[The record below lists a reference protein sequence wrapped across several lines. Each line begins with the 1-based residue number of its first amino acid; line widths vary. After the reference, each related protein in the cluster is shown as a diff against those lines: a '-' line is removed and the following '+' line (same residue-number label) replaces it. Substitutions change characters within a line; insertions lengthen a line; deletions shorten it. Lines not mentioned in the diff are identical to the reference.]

1 MSREGSTFR
10 QPGARGRVDGTALA
24 GGCLLAAAVIAA
36 YAGTFRVPLLFDD
49 VGSITDNPTI
59 RSLGKSLHPPSD
71 LTVGGRPVLNLSLAV
86 NHVIS
91 GTSVWSYHAVN
102 LAIHVLAALTLLGIV
117 RRTVARLEMR
127 QATLVALSVAFLW
140 ALHPLLTES
149 VTYVVQRA
157 ESLMGL
163 FYLLSLYCL
172 IRGAGAAGPVR
183 NLWGALCVASCA
195 LGMGT
200 KEVMVSAPLILLLY
214 DRTFL
219 AGSFR
224 EAWSRRRPLYCGLA
238 ATWILLLFLV
248 LSAHGRGGTAG
259 PGSGVSPLA
268 YALTQLP
275 AIAHYLR
282 LSLWPHPLIF
292 DYGTAPVAGLAPLGP
307 SALLIAGLLALTIGC
322 LFRHPA
328 VGFLGAAFFAVLAP
342 SSSIVPVATE
352 TVAEQR
358 MYLALI
364 PVVLLAVI
372 GAYRW
377 LGRAALPLC
386 VAAAVGLSC
395 ATWQRNEVYRSD
407 EGIWRD
413 TVSKLPSSDRA
424 HSNLADILEAE
435 GRTDDAFAERETAL
449 RLRPDSAITH
459 NNMGKSLAA
468 TPGRMGEAILQFEAA
483 LSLKSDFADADT
495 NLGNALLAEG
505 RVPEAIIRM
514 REAVR
519 LAPDL
524 APAHS
529 NLGNALAGVPGEMD
543 EAIAQYGDALRLR
556 PDYAAAHNN
565 LGSALARTPGR
576 MGEAVAQFEEAVRL
590 SPDYAA
596 AHFNLAIALLR
607 FPGRT
612 DEAVVQLREVIRL
625 QPGNARAREILG
637 QLDSGR

>member
-10 QPGARGRVDGTALA
+10 QPGARGRLDGTALA
-24 GGCLLAAAVIAA
+24 GACLLAAAVIAA

-49 VGSITDNPTI
+49 VGSIADNPSI
-59 RSLGKSLHPPSD
+59 RSLVGSLHPPSD

-86 NHVIS
+86 NHAIS

-117 RRTVARLEMR
+117 RRTLAHLEMR
-127 QATLVALSVAFLW
+127 KATLVGLSVALLW
-140 ALHPLLTES
+140 GLHPILTES
-149 VTYVVQRA
+149 VTYIVQRA

-172 IRGAGAAGPVR
+172 IREAGAAGPVKT
-183 NLWGALCVASCA
+183 LWGALCVASCA

-200 KEVMVSAPLILLLY
+200 KEVMVSAPLLLLLY

-224 EAWSRRRPLYCGLA
+224 EAWSRRRSLYCGLA
-238 ATWILLLFLV
+238 ATWILLLVLV

-268 YALTQLP
+268 YALVQLP
-275 AIAHYLR
+275 AMAHYLR
-282 LSLWPHPLIF
+282 LCFWPGPLIF
-292 DYGTAPVAGLAPLGP
+292 DYGTAPVAGLAPLAS
-307 SALLIAGLLALTIGC
+307 SALLIAGLLALTIWC
-322 LFRHPA
+322 LFRRPA
-328 VGFLGAAFFAVLAP
+328 LGFLGAAFFAVLAP
-342 SSSIVPVATE
+342 SSSFVPVATE
-352 TVAEQR
+352 AVAEHR

-364 PVVLLAVI
+364 PVVVLAVF

-377 LGRAALPLC
+377 LGRAAPPLC
-386 VAAAVGLSC
+386 VAVAVGLAG
-395 ATWQRNEVYRSD
+395 ATWQRNKVYRSD

-413 TVSKLPSSDRA
+413 TVKKLPASDRA

-435 GRTDDAFAERETAL
+435 GRTDDAFSERETAL

-459 NNMGKSLAA
+459 NNLGKSLAA
-468 TPGRMGEAILQFEAA
+468 APGRMDEAILQFETA
-483 LSLKSDFADADT
+483 LALKPDLADADS

-505 RVPEAIIRM
+505 RVPEAITRL

-529 NLGNALAGVPGEMD
+529 NLGNALAGVPGELD

-576 MGEAVAQFEEAVRL
+576 MSEAVAQFEEAVRL
-590 SPDYAA
+590 KPDYAA
-596 AHFNLAIALLR
+596 ARFNLAIALLR
-607 FPGRT
+607 SPGSA
-612 DEAVVQLREVIRL
+612 DEAVAQLKEVIRL

-637 QLDSGR
+637 QLGSER